1 MTTETKDLYVE
12 DHDLLVDPMLQGI
25 MEFPEHSSITNGL
38 IGFHKDFG
46 SILTG
51 FERGYLRVTV
61 ETHSNPPAL
70 NTAEWDDVLDIS
82 ADFVRGQAFVSSYDQ
97 PLTTNLAFDGP
108 GTYRIRVHARG
119 RSTVKNAALPRRP
132 RPTKTSPPSET
143 YLVQVWKA
151 PTAPERI
158 HKSND
163 HPSQPAADYTGPTA
177 SPYQPAVKAPKIPSQ
192 GGGIVVIR
200 TCFTNPD
207 AWQSLQD
214 FLDKGAEDGGG
225 INITSIDNSA
235 YDGLTA
241 DQLRTL
247 VHHDDEGWPHHR
259 ILLIADDQALDTPD
273 FPLLAVDNPPGEPAP
288 SFRIP
293 RTHLESFVVN
303 MDLGNTFFSDWSR
316 DADEDGIYRGTA
328 DGM

>member
-12 DHDLLVDPMLQGI
+12 DHILFVHPMLEGI
-25 MEFPEHSSITNGL
+25 MAFPEHSSLTNGL

-46 SILTG
+46 TFLTG
-51 FERGYLRVTV
+51 CERGYLRATV
-61 ETHSNPPAL
+61 ETHSDAPAL
-70 NTAEWDDVLDIS
+70 NMAEWDDVLDIS
-82 ADFVRGQAFVSSYDQ
+82 ADFIRGQGFVASYDEH
-97 PLTTNLAFDGP
+97 LTTNLAFDGP

-132 RPTKTSPPSET
+132 RPTKTSPPPEA

-151 PTAPERI
+151 PTAPEQI
-158 HKSND
+158 HKSSD
-163 HPSQPAADYTGPTA
+163 HTSLPTADYTGPTA

-192 GGGIVVIR
+192 GGGIIVIR
-200 TCFTNPD
+200 TCFTNPG

-225 INITSIDNSA
+225 INVTSIDNSA
-235 YDGLTA
+235 YGDLTA

-247 VHHDDEGWPHHR
+247 VDRDDDDWPHHR
-259 ILLIADDQALDTPD
+259 LLLIADDQALATPD
-273 FPLLAVDNPPGEPAP
+273 LPMLAVDNPPGEPAP

-293 RTHLESFVVN
+293 KAHLETFVVN

-316 DADEDGIYRGTA
+316 DADEDGIYRGTG
-328 DGM
+328 DGT